1 MGYENMMSYVAD
13 GAWGVMGEY
22 EMDHGSLALEFVVD
36 PRDTKMYGSLG
47 DEAFFFEDHQFTYNS
62 HHWSINPET
71 FETDEGLKSMFH
83 VTAISYMPEPDG
95 RPIVASVESEKYPF
109 FGTQFHPEK
118 STQVFLEDSGIDH
131 SWLGIRMNAVFNDYF
146 VYLARHNTNYAG
158 DFAEVQK
165 MVIQN
170 ADTIVT
176 DSYYGAV
183 YVFE

>member
-1 MGYENMMSYVAD
+1 MSYVAD
-13 GAWGVMGEY
+13 GGWGVMGEY

-36 PRDTKMYGSLG
+36 PRDTKMYGSLGDEAFFFEDHQFTYNSHHWSINPETFETDAGLG

-146 VYLARHNTNYAG
+146 VYLA
-158 DFAEVQK
+158 
-165 MVIQN
+165 
-170 ADTIVT
+170 
-176 DSYYGAV
+176 
-183 YVFE
+183 